1 MYWVI
6 LETICAFSLVFIS
19 VIKCSDGKKGEERR
33 SAGGPPQSEGQKSA
47 KIERSDD
54 HKPQKSTDSKP
65 NPPPADKGAPTKS
78 NIISKSNMPDDGYEA
93 CPDLNSKQLRQI
105 AAET

>member
-1 MYWVI
+1 MYWAI
-6 LETICAFSLVFIS
+6 LETICTFSLIFIS

-33 SAGGPPQSEGQKSA
+33 SAGGTSTPSEGPKSA
-47 KIERSDD
+47 EIERSGD
-54 HKPQKSTDSKP
+54 HRTQKSTDSKP
-65 NPPPADKGAPTKS
+65 PAQADKGPKS

-93 CPDLNSKQLRQI
+93 CPDLNSKQLAKI

>member
-6 LETICAFSLVFIS
+6 LETICTLALIFIS

-33 SAGGPPQSEGQKSA
+33 SAGGPPTPSEGPKSA
-47 KIERSDD
+47 KIERSED
-54 HKPQKSTDSKP
+54 HRTQKSNDLKP
-65 NPPPADKGAPTKS
+65 PAPADKAAKS

-93 CPDLNSKQLRQI
+93 CPDLNSKQLAKI